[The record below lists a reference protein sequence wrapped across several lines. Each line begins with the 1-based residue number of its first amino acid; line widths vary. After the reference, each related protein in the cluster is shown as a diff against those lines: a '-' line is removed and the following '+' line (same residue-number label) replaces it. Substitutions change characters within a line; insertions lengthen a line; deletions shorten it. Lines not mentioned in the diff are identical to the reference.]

1 MGKRL
6 LTHKVNLTRLL
17 GCSLTLLGAFLT
29 LSLPLQAQT
38 RERHFGPVN
47 LNVERGIRIG
57 VDNRTTGRITV
68 SGWDRDTVEARAVS
82 TRGIEV
88 VVVDHYNDGGIRSFD
103 FIGDYADLDN
113 PGAPNVRLDSPPEV
127 DGKPLKVHLEVR
139 VPRYIQLK
147 DIEVWRSEVEI
158 NDLDT
163 GVAVSGDRSKIIL
176 RRVNA
181 VRVHTTSGDVEIDG
195 VNELASVVTTAGA
208 IRATRSRKLIVAVSI
223 TGPIEV
229 KCSAG
234 RVDVSNTG
242 APIVLENIDGDV
254 DAIATNSSVR
264 LTSAIREGG
273 RYYLK
278 SMSGRV
284 EMVLPANTRGFEAVL
299 SSYQGSVETDFKFA
313 TKLTADGTQN
323 RRVAGRFG
331 NGKAQILLDSFEG
344 AVRLARVEAQS
355 IPTCK

>member
-1 MGKRL
+1 MDFSRL
-6 LTHKVNLTRLL
+6 LV
-17 GCSLTLLGAFLT
+17 CALTLLGAFLA
-29 LSLPLQAQT
+29 LSVPLAAQP
-38 RERHFGPVN
+38 RERHFGSVS
-47 LNVERGIRIG
+47 LNVERGVMIG

-68 SGWDRDTVEARAVS
+68 SGWDLDTVEARAIS
-82 TRGIEV
+82 TRGTEV
-88 VVVDHYNDGGIRSFD
+88 VVVDRYERNGVKSYNL
-103 FIGDYADLDN
+103 IGDYADLEN
-113 PGAPNVRLDSPPEV
+113 PSAPNVRVDTPPEV
-127 DGKPLKVHLEVR
+127 DGKPLKVHLEIR
-139 VPRYIQLK
+139 VPRHTQLK

-158 NDLDT
+158 SDLDT
-163 GVAVSGDRSKIIL
+163 GVAVSGDRSRVIL
-176 RRVNA
+176 RRVDA
-181 VRVHTTSGDVEIDG
+181 VKVHTTSGDVEIDG
-195 VNELASVVTTAGA
+195 VNELASVVTTSGS

-254 DAIATNSSVR
+254 DAIATNSNVR
-264 LTSAIREGG
+264 LTSGIREGG

-284 EMVLPANTRGFEAVL
+284 EMVLPSNTRGFEAAL
-299 SSYQGSVETDFKFA
+299 SSYQGTVETDFKLV
-313 TKLTADGTQN
+313 TKPTTDNTQS

-344 AVRLARVEAQS
+344 AVRLARIDAQS

>member
-1 MGKRL
+1 MD
-6 LTHKVNLTRLL
+6 LTRLVVYAL
-17 GCSLTLLGAFLT
+17 SVLSALLA
-29 LSLPLQAQT
+29 LSVPFHAQT
-38 RERHFGPVN
+38 RERHFGPVSLN
-47 LNVERGIRIG
+47 LERGFRIG

-68 SGWDRDTVEARAVS
+68 SGSDGDTVEVRAVS
-82 TRGIEV
+82 TRGTEV
-88 VVVDHYNDGGIRSFD
+88 VIVDHYEDSGVKSFD

-113 PGAPNVRLDSPPEV
+113 PGAPNVRVDTPPEV
-127 DGKPLKVHLEVR
+127 DGKPLKVNLEVR

-158 NDLDT
+158 SDMDT
-163 GVAVSGDRSKIIL
+163 AVAVSGDRSKIVI
-176 RRVNA
+176 RRVKA
-181 VRVHTTSGDVEIDG
+181 AKVHTTSGDVEIDG
-195 VNELASVVTTAGA
+195 VTELASVVTTSGA
-208 IRATRSRKLIVAVSI
+208 IRASRSRKLLVAVSI

-264 LTSAIREGG
+264 LTGG
-273 RYYLK
+273 VRDGARYYLK

-284 EMVLPANTRGFEAVL
+284 EMVLPANTRGFDAVL

-313 TKLTADGTQN
+313 TKLTADGAQN

-331 NGKAQILLDSFEG
+331 NGKAQVLLDSFEG
-344 AVRLARVEAQS
+344 AVRLTRIEAQS
-355 IPTCK
+355 IPPCK